1 MLTLT
6 HLIRIPARSAAANQ
20 RYSYTA
26 VLGAVAVGL
35 VRAAAILGGA
45 TDGGDAAV
53 LQDYHAGLVP
63 PFCLSAVKAFF
74 DAH

>member
-1 MLTLT
+1 VAPVILDIDSPVATGDPYGTLKDGF
-6 HLIRIPARSAAANQ
+6 AAAVN
-20 RYSYTA
+20 
-26 VLGAVAVGL
+26 L
-35 VRAAAILGGA
+35 VRSNAILGGA

-53 LQDYHAGLVP
+53 LDAYHAGLVP